1 MDFNLERFKKA
12 QSYDYENALREIR
25 SGRKRGHWMWYI
37 FPQMRGLGHSSMAD
51 YYGISGTDEAK
62 AYLADPALGPGL
74 IEIGKALM
82 ALEVKDAAKIFGYP
96 DVLKLQSCMT
106 LFAAVSEEDSV
117 FQQVLDAYFHGAKDE
132 RTLRMIGRTKR

>member
-62 AYLADPALGPGL
+62 AYLADLALGPGL